1 MAADLSPQVPELFTE
16 QSHHVDVEGWA
27 VDLPIIAIKP
37 DFGISL
43 MMLIDMGVGFVAHAG
58 ARLAARFAALKPEM
72 VVGPATL
79 GIPLAI
85 EVSRALG
92 LDRYVVLQKSPKLHL
107 RDALVQEIT
116 SITSAGSQKLLLDR
130 RALPLLAGKRVL
142 LVDDVVASG
151 SSLAG
156 ALALLRKAGADVVGI
171 GAVLTEAHEWKLKLG
186 MDAALV
192 HGLAHIPQFAPLDGR
207 WRPIP
212 ESL

>member
-1 MAADLSPQVPELFTE
+1 MAADLSPQAPELFTG
-16 QSHHVDVEGWA
+16 QSYRLDVEGWA
-27 VDLPIIAIKP
+27 IELPIVAIKP

-43 MMLIDMGVGFVAHAG
+43 MMLIDLGVGFVAHAG
-58 ARLAARFAALKPEM
+58 ARLAAHFSALQPDV

-85 EVSRALG
+85 EVTRALG

-116 SITSAGSQKLLLDR
+116 SITSAGAQKLLLDR
-130 RALPLLAGKRVL
+130 QAVPLLAGKRVL

-156 ALALLRKAGADVVGI
+156 ALALLRKAGAEVIGI
-171 GAVLTEAHEWKLKLG
+171 GAVLTEAHEWEPRLG
-186 MDAALV
+186 ADAALV
-192 HGLAHIPQFAPLDGR
+192 HGLAHIPQFAPVGGV
-207 WRPIP
+207 WRPI
-212 ESL
+212 SGT

>member
-1 MAADLSPQVPELFTE
+1 MADGATSRNAELFTG
-16 QSHHVDVEGWA
+16 QTHHLDVEGWA
-27 VDLPIIAIKP
+27 VELPIVAIKP

-58 ARLAARFAALKPEM
+58 ARLAAHFASARPEV

-107 RDALVQEIT
+107 RDALTQDIT
-116 SITSAGSQKLLLDR
+116 SITSAGVQKLLLDR
-130 RALPLLAGKRVL
+130 RAVPLLAGKRVL

-156 ALALLRKAGADVVGI
+156 ALALLRKAGAEIVGA
-171 GAVLTEAHEWKLKLG
+171 GAVLTEAHEWEAALG
-186 MDAALV
+186 ADAALV
-192 HGLAHIPQFAPLDGR
+192 HGLAHIPQFQPAGGV

-212 ESL
+212 GT

>member
-1 MAADLSPQVPELFTE
+1 MPGLSPQNPDLFTG
-16 QSHHVDVEGWA
+16 QSYHLDVAGQA
-27 VDLPIIAIKP
+27 VELPIIAIKP

-58 ARLAARFAALKPEM
+58 ARLAAHFAAAKPDI

-85 EVSRALG
+85 EVTRALG

-107 RDALVQEIT
+107 RDALIQEIT

-130 RALPLLAGKRVL
+130 QALPLLAGKRVL

-151 SSLAG
+151 SSLKG
-156 ALALLRKAGADVVGI
+156 ALALLRKAGADIIGI
-171 GAVLTEAHEWKLKLG
+171 GTVLTEAHEWEKVLG
-186 MDAALV
+186 EDAQLV
-192 HGLAHIPQFAPLDGR
+192 HGLAHIPQFTQEDGK
-207 WRPIP
+207 WVPIQG
-212 ESL
+212 S